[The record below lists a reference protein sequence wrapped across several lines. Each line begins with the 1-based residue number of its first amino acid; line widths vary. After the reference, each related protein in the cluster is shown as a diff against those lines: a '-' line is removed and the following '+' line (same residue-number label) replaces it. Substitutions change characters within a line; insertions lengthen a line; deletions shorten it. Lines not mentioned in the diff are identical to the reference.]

1 MTQYRYSDRAIR
13 SLALARNEAVI
24 LNHLC
29 IGTEHVLLGLLQE
42 SLGTAAKTLHAMD
55 VNRERVF
62 EKVKVILGRGDKPT
76 KGLIPFTL
84 RTKRVI
90 QLAQSESVER
100 GTKYVGTEHLLLGL
114 LREGDGL
121 AVTILKEMRV
131 DLGLLRQRAASVR

>member
-1 MTQYRYSDRAIR
+1 MTQYLYSDRAIR
-13 SLALARNEAVI
+13 SLALARDEARV

-42 SLGTAAKTLHAMD
+42 SLGTAAKTLQGLD

-62 EKVKVILGRGDKPT
+62 EKVKDIVGRGKEPA
-76 KGLIPFTL
+76 KGLIPFSL

-90 QLAQSESVER
+90 QMAQSESVER
-100 GTKYVGTEHLLLGL
+100 GDKYVGTEHLLLGL

-121 AVTILKEMRV
+121 AIDILKEMQV
-131 DLGLLRQRAASVR
+131 DLILLRQRARNAR